1 MGEIVRLQ
9 KYMAMCGAA
18 SRRGAEEIIAAGR
31 VSVNG
36 EKITEQGVKVEIG
49 ADIIKMDGKVIKPSG
64 KMYYIMLNKPVGYVT
79 TVKDQF
85 ERPTVIDLVGA
96 YFSCRPS

>member
-36 EKITEQGVKVEIG
+36 ENITEQGVKVEIG
-49 ADIIKMDGKVIKPSG
+49 ADVVKMDGRVKKPSG
-64 KMYYIMLNKPVGYVT
+64 KMFYIMLN
-79 TVKDQF
+79 
-85 ERPTVIDLVGA
+85 
-96 YFSCRPS
+96 